1 MRYFYYPVLAG
12 SLLVYSTS
20 VYAIPSPDLVINLT
34 ASLAQVLGMVSVLL
48 GGMFVSGKRSRKSGA
63 ASRAQGTSRIVVFGV
78 LGVLVISA
86 CLNIWQYTRQT
97 DLRTQQLSVNLHRK
111 AVENGKE
118 LGGVSLQ
125 TLSFSD
131 QISHPRGI
139 ETAALSSITSGLDNP
154 QPNITLID
162 VREDEEV
169 ESGRIPGASHIRY
182 PDLLQNPDLLKNES
196 NVVLLCY
203 SGNRSSELTS
213 ELAKRGIE
221 TRFMVGGY
229 EKWMS
234 EGRMLDVQNGD
245 KQSLREIPAYPN
257 RDRLLETAEVH
268 DLIQNQDA
276 VFIDVRYP
284 ADFATGHLPGAI
296 NLTVRAEPTAS
307 LTEKL
312 STLPKKPMI
321 GACYDRRS
329 CFYSQ
334 ILGLKLSR
342 VGIEFAGRYTV
353 PHEYVAP
360 VSGGGKQYVADWTN
374 RNQASL
380 IGLAKLK
387 VGELISG
394 LVEKTGNVFLVLCA
408 LIVAVRLPL
417 LPLFI
422 KTERDRLVQKRLG
435 TSVAGIKSRFSSD
448 HVKRGRAVQKL
459 YKSHNIKPVLT
470 LIVSLLNLG
479 LLLFLFGV
487 VNDQSAGW
495 GYPVWWM
502 GSAGDVDTSRTMAGL
517 IAALVV
523 ILAYLSNRPMTKL
536 KIGLI
541 ALGAAVIGLL
551 VIPLS
556 MAVNVYLVIS
566 LVVVLAQMGLVSILD
581 KRYGWSVERSRDDS
595 YTAKT
600 IVPLSQAHH
609 HLPLCGMKAAKLGEL
624 IEDGYNVPD
633 GFVVPL
639 GMINSQGSELSQQY
653 QNNLSAAW
661 KSVRGSKVAVRS
673 SGVAEDTDNA
683 SFAGVY
689 DSVLNVERNTL
700 AEALSRVSTSL
711 NSGVQSAY
719 AQKQF
724 TNGEQIASGGG
735 ALVQKMVDAEYAGVV
750 FTEHPDSAGKI
761 LVEMVEGLG
770 EALVGGTVS
779 PESYSIGRRSFK
791 CDRETPFD
799 LTDLLK
805 TVISIET
812 KYGTAQDIEWAYSGG
827 KFYILQ
833 TRDIT
838 RSVAQRGNLRGVIE
852 SQRRS
857 LLAGIQPGSADEVVL
872 RQNELSELLPRP
884 TPLSASVM
892 ERLWDLDGSTH
903 LACQRLGI
911 PYDVTHNSLPYVNV
925 FLGWLY
931 VNKAEE
937 LKRTRKGPGALASF
951 KLSRNADQ
959 IADEFE
965 QEFLPRFNRRMDTL
979 TAIDFDKMSVEQL
992 VSEIARFT
1000 QRFVTETYVEAEVIN
1015 ICNQFYWNTASSK
1028 LKSSGIDPNLVLGKL
1043 PENVVSKAMNM
1054 LARSV
1059 TNPSC
1064 LDEFN
1069 DFYGHRSPTDYELAN
1084 PRYCEDPA
1092 LVAQQVEALNGKLT
1106 SHVEPVVLN
1115 NRMLEIV
1122 VNRVRRFQTLKEAAK
1137 HQCLREFYLI
1147 RRALLALDKK
1157 CQLDSG
1163 IFYLTIDEVAQLNDE
1178 HYLAIA
1184 KQLATIRRQQS
1195 SMFKNFTPPIQL
1207 TIADL
1212 EEFDPMAK
1220 ESDQI
1225 IDRKDVLSG
1234 TRIAGQEVVSG
1245 VVHVIRDEGELDK
1258 FREGEILVA
1267 RMTEPSW
1274 YPLFPLAKGIITEVG
1289 GWLSHAAIIAR
1300 EYDLPAVVGVED
1312 ATAQLRSGD
1321 IVQINTDGTIERLSE
1336 RRAPDSPMRVSV
1348 PAAVAARGL
1357 AERII
1362 TDPGVV
1368 PMPATAKPEASQD
1381 DSEQPDQPLQDSS
1394 DDVDNGSK
1402 KTG

>member
-1 MRYFYYPVLAG
+1 ML
-12 SLLVYSTS
+12 STNA
-20 VYAIPSPDLVINLT
+20 YAIPSPDLVINLT
-34 ASLAQVLGMVSVLL
+34 ASLAQVLGMVSVLV
-48 GGMFVSGKRSRKSGA
+48 GGMFVSGKKSKKSA
-63 ASRAQGTSRIVVFGV
+63 ASRGQGSSRGVVLGV
-78 LGVLVISA
+78 LGVLAISA
-86 CLNIWQYTRQT
+86 CLNIWQYTRQA

-111 AVENGKE
+111 AIENGQE
-118 LGGVSLQ
+118 LGGVSLR

-139 ETAALSSITSGLDNP
+139 ETSELSLLAAENGGELTD
-154 QPNITLID
+154 ITLID

-169 ESGRIPGASHIRY
+169 ESGRIPGATHLRY
-182 PDLLQNPDLLKNES
+182 PDLLQNPDLLRGKKN
-196 NVVLLCY
+196 VILLCY

-213 ELAKRGIE
+213 ELAERGIE

-234 EGRMLDVQNGD
+234 EGRTLDVQNGD
-245 KQSLREIPAYPN
+245 KKSLREIPPYEN
-257 RDRLLETAEVH
+257 RDRLLETTDVYKLLQ
-268 DLIQNQDA
+268 DQDA
-276 VFIDVRYP
+276 QFIDVRYP
-284 ADFATGHLPGAI
+284 ADFQGGHLPGAI
-296 NLTVRAEPTAS
+296 NLTVRAEPTES
-307 LTEKL
+307 LTRKIAE
-312 STLPKKPMI
+312 LPRKPVI
-321 GACYDRRS
+321 GVCYDRRS

-334 ILGLKLSR
+334 ILGLKLTR
-342 VGIEFAGRYTV
+342 AGIDFAGRYTV
-353 PHEYVAP
+353 PHEFIAP
-360 VSGGGKQYVADWTN
+360 AAGSGKQYVADWN
-374 RNQASL
+374 SRNQASL

-387 VGELISG
+387 VGGLISM
-394 LVEKTGNVFLVLCA
+394 LVENTGNVFLVLCA
-408 LIVAVRLPL
+408 VVVAVLLPL
-417 LPLFI
+417 LRLFI

-435 TSVAGIKSRFSSD
+435 QSVAGIKSRFAED
-448 HVKRGRAVQKL
+448 QVKRGRAVQQL
-459 YKSHNIKPVLT
+459 YKSQNIKPVLT

-487 VNDQSAGW
+487 VNDQSANW
-495 GYPVWWM
+495 NYPLWWLE
-502 GSAGDVDTSRTMAGL
+502 SAGDVDSSYTMAGV

-523 ILAYLSNRPMTKL
+523 VLAYLSNRPMTKI
-536 KIGLI
+536 KVGLI

-556 MAVNVYLVIS
+556 MAVNVYLVVS
-566 LVVVLAQMGLVSILD
+566 MVVVLAQMGLVTLLD
-581 KRYGWSVERSRDDS
+581 RRYGWSKERDNNAHADS
-595 YTAKT
+595 NAV
-600 IVPLSQAHH
+600 IPLSQAHL
-609 HLPLCGMKAAKLGEL
+609 HLDRCGMKAARLGEL
-624 IEDGYNVPD
+624 IEDGYNVPG

-639 GMINSQGSELSQQY
+639 SLISAQHTGATVAQNTDNSY
-653 QNNLSAAW
+653 HKNLTAAW
-661 KSVRGSKVAVRS
+661 KLIDGAKVAVRS

-689 DSVLNVERNTL
+689 DSVLNVDRNTL
-700 AEALSRVSTSL
+700 VDALSKVSTSL

-719 AQKQF
+719 AQKQIAD
-724 TNGEQIASGGG
+724 GEQLSSGGG
-735 ALVQKMVDAEYAGVV
+735 ALVQSMVKAEYAGVV

-779 PESYSIGRRSFK
+779 PESYSVGRRSFQ
-791 CDRETPFD
+791 CDSEPPID
-799 LTDLLK
+799 LTELLK
-805 TVISIET
+805 TVISIEN

-838 RSVAQRGNLRGVIE
+838 RSVVQRGNLRGVIE
-852 SQRRS
+852 SQRRE
-857 LLAGIQPGSADEVVL
+857 LLTGIRPGAADDVVL
-872 RQNELSELLPRP
+872 KQNELSELLPRP
-884 TPLSASVM
+884 TPLSASMM
-892 ERLWDLDGSTH
+892 EKLWACEGSTH

-911 PYDVTHNSLPYVNV
+911 PYDVSHDSQQYVNV

-937 LKRTRKGPGALASF
+937 QKRIKTGPGALASF

-959 IADEFE
+959 IADQFE
-965 QEFLPRFNRRMDTL
+965 QEFLPRFTRRMDTL
-979 TAIDFDKMSVEQL
+979 TAIDFDRMPIDML
-992 VSEIARFT
+992 VSEIERFT
-1000 QRFVTETYVEAEVIN
+1000 NRFVTETYVEAEVIN
-1015 ICNQFYWNTASSK
+1015 ICNQFYWNTANSK
-1028 LKSSGIDPNLVLGKL
+1028 LKSSGVDPNLVLGKL
-1043 PENVVSKAMNM
+1043 PENVVSIAMNM
-1054 LARSV
+1054 LAKSV
-1059 TNPSC
+1059 TDPSS
-1064 LDEFN
+1064 LDAFY

-1084 PRYCEDPA
+1084 PRYCEDA
-1092 LVAQQVEALNGKLT
+1092 SLVAQQVEALNGKFT

-1122 VNRVRRFQTLKEAAK
+1122 VNRVRRFQALKEAAK

-1147 RRALLALDKK
+1147 RRALLALDRK
-1157 CQLDSG
+1157 CQLDSAV
-1163 IFYLTIDEVAQLNDE
+1163 FYLTLDEVANLKDE
-1178 HYLAIA
+1178 HYLSIA
-1184 KQLATIRRQQS
+1184 RQLAAIRRQQS

-1220 ESDQI
+1220 ESDKN
-1225 IDRKDVLSG
+1225 IDRTAQLSG

-1300 EYDLPAVVGVED
+1300 EYDLPAVVGVAD

-1321 IVQINTDGTIERLSE
+1321 IVQINTDGTIERLEE

-1348 PAAVAARGL
+1348 PAAVAARDL
-1357 AERII
+1357 AQQII
-1362 TDPGVV
+1362 TDPAVV
-1368 PMPATAKPEASQD
+1368 PMPEPAKNSTTSVNDQ
-1381 DSEQPDQPLQDSS
+1381 SPDHHQNHDGGAE
-1394 DDVDNGSK
+1394 DNDSK
-1402 KTG
+1402 KAG